1 MDALTYSFDFRVGG
15 LTVARAFADQRPSGV
30 FVYVGDPAKDV
41 NQVVAV
47 AGAGT

>member
-1 MDALTYSFDFRVGG
+1 MDALTYGFDFRVGG
-15 LTVARAFADQRPSGV
+15 FTVARAATDQRPNGEI
-30 FVYVGDPAKDV
+30 VYVGDPAKDV

>member
-1 MDALTYSFDFRVGG
+1 MDAPKYSFDFWVDG
-15 LTVARAFADQRPSGV
+15 LTVALAFTDQRPNGEI
-30 FVYVGDPAKDV
+30 VYVGDPAKDV